1 MTVLDS
7 TEISILHNIARGMRY
22 SVVSIDNN
30 GITINSDSGM
40 MTVNPLRNPG
50 HALSLLVN
58 VFTDSLSDAEIWLGD
73 RQFGISVEDDTS
85 VCSTDVCQEIRMHRV
100 CRTICEAVQ
109 THLLKQ
115 QSSL

>member
-1 MTVLDS
+1 MTNLDS
-7 TEISILHNIARGMRY
+7 TEIAILRNIAYGMRY
-22 SVVSIDNN
+22 PVVSIDNN
-30 GITINSDSGM
+30 GITFNSADGM
-40 MTVNPLRNPG
+40 TTVNPLRNPG

-85 VCSTDVCQEIRMHRV
+85 VCSTDVYPAMRIERV

-109 THLLKQ
+109 NHLLKHTC
-115 QSSL
+115 